1 MTATDGSVI
10 PVDGL
15 IEIIQLKVGGTVSFT
30 ADIPL
35 GKYYIKELQTAGPEY
50 LPNDTKYPV
59 DFEYQGQDVAV
70 VDIKANGG
78 EPILNELIYG
88 DIKGRK
94 VDETGEAVA
103 GAVIGLFR
111 ADETEFT
118 KENALMVDVSRE
130 DGAFGFEN
138 VVYGYWIIA
147 EIEQPEGFVL
157 SLEMHHVYVDSDGE
171 TIEIVMTNEHIKGN
185 VFLTKFDEDYPENK
199 LTGAEFAV
207 YRDVNGDGKLDD
219 GDILVANL
227 KETEKGLYELKDL
240 LYGKYLL
247 LETVAPEGFEKD
259 ETVYPFE
266 IKENGETVAI
276 ENKAGVGFF
285 NRAQRG
291 NLIIEKSSEDGV
303 LEGFEFVIE
312 GTDFFGNAFSETYVT
327 DADGKINVSMR
338 PGNYTVYEKENDAN
352 IRYVLPDSLT
362 VEIKAGEDSTLMFVN
377 NLKKGSVEFRKV
389 DKATGKPLAGVSFAI
404 YDASKNLIAEGKTD
418 ADGMLRFDNIA
429 YGNYFWQETATV
441 DGYIAESGYHE
452 FSVTENGQVLEFTVE
467 NEPVPDVPKT
477 GDNSNLPLWF
487 GLLTLSGGTLAGLL
501 FFDKKRRCKA

>member
-1 MTATDGSVI
+1 M
-10 PVDGL
+10 
-15 IEIIQLKVGGTVSFT
+15 
-30 ADIPL
+30 
-35 GKYYIKELQTAGPEY
+35 QTAGPEY

-130 DGAFGFEN
+130 DGAFDFEN

-219 GDILVANL
+219 GDIFVANL